1 MFRWL
6 FYGSD
11 RDYESIQAATSPCL
25 FICLIT
31 CIVTCLGPPKAKRYR
46 STCCRIGLSLI
57 PKRNGTDA
65 NPVQRFCRCDKTPQI
80 VIRPVYVCIG
90 SCNYCS
96 SAGVQGQQM
105 ERIQRRCVWVE
116 ELRMEFW
123 QHRWRS
129 KISLQERVHLSIGQT
144 LCRLVLLAATPT

>member
-1 MFRWL
+1 MFIYLSYYLYCYLPRPSKGQTL
-6 FYGSD
+6 PEHMLSD
-11 RDYESIQAATSPCL
+11 WIE
-25 FICLIT
+25 
-31 CIVTCLGPPKAKRYR
+31 
-46 STCCRIGLSLI
+46 LI

-80 VIRPVYVCIG
+80 VIRPVYVCTG

-105 ERIQRRCVWVE
+105 ERIQRRCVWVK

-129 KISLQERVHLSIGQT
+129 KVSLQERVHLSIGQT